1 MTFTNREIRAE
12 LRAMF
17 NDELVSDVE
26 YVHAEMFVNA
36 LFLTKNS
43 NHKEIR
49 RTLEKRPLGFQ
60 SGGIRREN

>member
-1 MTFTNREIRAE
+1 MTYTNREIRAK
-12 LRAMF
+12 LREMF
-17 NDELVSDVE
+17 NDEIITDVE

-43 NHKEIR
+43 NHREIQR
-49 RTLEKRPLGFQ
+49 DLNRRPLTAN